1 MNVAIDWG
9 NTSIKVAWFDQNQ
22 LVQARHK
29 VLLSELKRLLMD
41 SPAEAIIVSS
51 TNRPGEALRE
61 ELDLPTDFP
70 LLTLI
75 GTTPVPLEK
84 HYDTPH
90 TLGADRVAAAVGAKV
105 LFPDEDC
112 LVIDM
117 GTCITYDVVDA
128 ASVFQGGMI
137 SPGFRMRFQAMN
149 AFTERLPLVEPEEQ
163 QPPLLAKNTRQA
175 MQAGV
180 INGLQAELNGILEKH
195 RREKPAIK
203 VLLCGGDAPF
213 FEASLK
219 PSLFTVPDLVLIGL
233 NRILTYNLMS

>member
-9 NTSIKVAWFDQNQ
+9 NTFLKAGWFDENR
-22 LVQARHK
+22 LLQARHK
-29 VLLSELKRLLMD
+29 LSLVELRRLLNER
-41 SPAEAIIVSS
+41 PAEAIIVSS

-61 ELDLPTDFP
+61 ELGLSADFP
-70 LLTLI
+70 LLTLV
-75 GTTPVPLEK
+75 GATPVPLEK
-84 HYDTPH
+84 NYDTPH

-128 ASVFQGGMI
+128 AAVFQGGMI
-137 SPGFRMRFQAMN
+137 SPGFRMRFQAMK

-163 QPPLLAKNTRQA
+163 EPPLLAKNTRQA

-180 INGLQAELNGILEKH
+180 INGLQAELNGILERH

-213 FEASLK
+213 FENSIK
-219 PSLFTVPDLVLIGL
+219 PPLFTVPELVLIGL
-233 NRILTYNLMS
+233 NKILVYNLTQ